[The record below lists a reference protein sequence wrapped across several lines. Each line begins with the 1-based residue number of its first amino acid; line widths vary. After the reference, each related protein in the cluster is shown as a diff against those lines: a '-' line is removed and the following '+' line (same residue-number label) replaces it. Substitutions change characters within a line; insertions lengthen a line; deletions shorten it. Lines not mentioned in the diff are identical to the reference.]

1 MAGVAVVGSGNYDLE
16 IDTGYNWNAFTL
28 DDDPKGTLDSTDYV
42 LDGTDQYAS
51 VMDGTIGLTAKR
63 GRANTGDQF
72 PYGTMNFTL
81 NDTYAD
87 GVFNPFDTSS
97 PYYDPNDSLPG
108 LAPLRKVR
116 FSRYDSLGVKEY
128 LWVGYIVN
136 FDYTF
141 TLGGLDTV
149 SVSCADFSYQLGQ
162 TFLAEWNV
170 TEQLSSDRFDD
181 LLDLPE
187 VDYQGTRSI
196 ETGVATLGGTSSYTV
211 ANGTSVAG
219 YANKIM
225 DAEQG
230 RIFVDRE
237 GTITFQKR
245 IGQVLGVPI
254 AEFHDTNPPTKISY
268 SAIDIAFQAD
278 TVVNRASV
286 TRPDGSGPGPGGAPT
301 PQVAEDLAS
310 QAAYLV
316 QTKSITESLVYNDA
330 SALTLAEYLLNANPE
345 ARFNSLGTEFPGTP
359 ALDQD
364 LLALLD
370 IGDVINIEKSI
381 TTSEGPTQFAQNLTI
396 EGLEHRLTLS
406 AGHAV
411 TYFTAP
417 TTIVYELVLDDIVYG
432 RINEDN
438 VLG

>member
-1 MAGVAVVGSGNYDLE
+1 MAGVAVIGSGNYDLE
-16 IDTGYNWNAFTL
+16 IDTGYDWNAFTL
-28 DDDPKGTLDSTDYV
+28 DDDLKGELNNTEYV
-42 LDGTDQYAS
+42 LDGTSQFAT
-51 VMDGTIGLTAKR
+51 VMDGTISLTAKR

-72 PYGTMNFTL
+72 AYGTMNFTL

-87 GVFNPFDTSS
+87 GVFNPFDTTS
-97 PYYDPNDSLPG
+97 PYYDPNNNQPG
-108 LAPLRKVR
+108 LAPLREVR
-116 FSRYDSLGVKEY
+116 FSRYSSTNVKEL

-136 FDYTF
+136 YDYTF

-149 SVSCADFSYQLGQ
+149 TVNCADFSYQLGQ

-170 TEQLSSDRFDD
+170 IEQLSSARFNA

-187 VDYQGTRSI
+187 VAYTGSRSI
-196 ETGVATLGGTSSYTV
+196 ETGVATLGGAAAYTV

-219 YANKIM
+219 YANKINE
-225 DAEQG
+225 AEQG

-245 IGQVLGVPI
+245 IGETLGVPV
-254 AEFHDTNPPTKISY
+254 AEFHDDGTQIGY

-278 TVVNRASV
+278 TVVNRASIQHA
-286 TRPDGSGPGPGGAPT
+286 GATSPE
-301 PQVAEDLAS
+301 VAEDLVS

-316 QTKSITESLVYNDA
+316 QTKSITDSLLHNDA
-330 SALTLAEYLLNANPE
+330 AALTLAEYLISPDPE
-345 ARFNSLGTEFPGTP
+345 ARFNFLGTEFIGTP

-364 LLALLD
+364 TLALLD
-370 IGDVINIEKSI
+370 VGDLINIQKSI
-381 TTSEGPTQFAQNLTI
+381 TTSAGPTQFAQDLTI

-411 TYFTAP
+411 TYFTSP
-417 TTIVYELVLDDIVYG
+417 TTIVYELILNDAVYG
-432 RINEDN
+432 TLDAEN

>member
-1 MAGVAVVGSGNYDLE
+1 MAGVAVVGSGLYDLE

-87 GVFNPFDTSS
+87 GVFNPFDTTS
-97 PYYDPNDSLPG
+97 PYYDPNNSLPG

-116 FSRYDSLGVKEY
+116 FSRYDSLGVKKY

-149 SVSCADFSYQLGQ
+149 SVTCADYAYQLGQ

-196 ETGVATLGGTSSYTV
+196 ETGVATLGGAAAWTV

-225 DAEQG
+225 EAEQG

-245 IGQVLGVPI
+245 IGQVLGVPV
-254 AEFHDTNPPTKISY
+254 AEFHDTNPATKIGY

-278 TVVNRASV
+278 TVVNRASIQHA
-286 TRPDGSGPGPGGAPT
+286 GASS
-301 PQVAEDLAS
+301 PQVAEDLTS
-310 QAAYLV
+310 QATYLI
-316 QTKSITESLVYNDA
+316 QTTSITDSLVHNDA
-330 SALTLAEYLLNANPE
+330 AALTLANYLLNANPE
-345 ARFNSLGTEFPGTP
+345 ARFNSIGTEFPGTP

-364 LLALLD
+364 TLALLD
-370 IGDVINIEKSI
+370 VGSVINVEKSI
-381 TTSEGPTQFAQNLTI
+381 TTSEGPTQFAQNLTV

-417 TTIVYELVLDDIVYG
+417 TTIVYELILDDSVYG
-432 RINEDN
+432 RIDEDN

>member
-1 MAGVAVVGSGNYDLE
+1 MAGVAVLGSGNYDLE
-16 IDTGYNWNAFTL
+16 IDTGYDWNAFTL
-28 DDDPKGTLDSTDYV
+28 DDDLKGELDNTEYV
-42 LDGTDQYAS
+42 LDGASQFAS
-51 VMDGTIGLTAKR
+51 VLDGAISLTAKR

-72 PYGTMNFTL
+72 AYGTMNFTL

-87 GVFNPFDTSS
+87 GVFNPFDTTS
-97 PYYDPNDSLPG
+97 PYFDPNNNQPG
-108 LAPLRKVR
+108 LAPLREVR
-116 FSRYDSLGVKEY
+116 FSRYSSTNVKEL

-136 FDYTF
+136 YDYTF

-149 SVSCADFSYQLGQ
+149 TVNCADFSYQLGQ

-170 TEQLSSDRFDD
+170 TEQLSSERFDE

-187 VDYQGTRSI
+187 VAYTGTRSI
-196 ETGVATLGGTSSYTV
+196 ETGVATLGGAAAYTV

-219 YANKIM
+219 YANKINE
-225 DAEQG
+225 AEQG

-245 IGQVLGVPI
+245 LGTTLGVPV
-254 AEFHDTNPPTKISY
+254 ADFHDDGTQIGY
-268 SAIDIAFQAD
+268 SAIDISFQAD

-286 TRPDGSGPGPGGAPT
+286 ARVGENT
-301 PQVAEDLAS
+301 PEVAEDLAS
-310 QAAYLV
+310 QTLYLV
-316 QTKSITESLVYNDA
+316 QTKSITDSLLHNDA
-330 SALTLAEYLLNANPE
+330 AALTLAEYLISPDPE
-345 ARFNSLGTEFPGTP
+345 ARFNFLGTEFPGTA

-364 LLALLD
+364 ILALLD
-370 IGDVINIEKSI
+370 VGDLINIQKSI
-381 TTSEGPTQFAQNLTI
+381 TTSAGPTQFAQDLTI

-411 TYFTAP
+411 TYFTSP
-417 TTIVYELVLDDIVYG
+417 TTIVYELILDDLVYG
-432 RINEDN
+432 TIDTEN

>member
-16 IDTGYNWNAFTL
+16 IDTGYDWNQFIL
-28 DDDPKGTLDSTDYV
+28 DDDPNGTLDSLYV
-42 LDGTDQYAS
+42 LDGSDQYAS

-72 PYGTMNFTL
+72 PYGTMSFTL

-87 GVFNPFDTSS
+87 GVFNPFDTTS
-97 PYYDPNDSLPG
+97 PYYDPNNSLPG

-116 FSRYDSLGVKEY
+116 FSRYDSLGVKKY

-149 SVSCADFSYQLGQ
+149 SVTCADYSYQLGQ

-170 TEQLSSDRFDD
+170 TEELSSVRFNK

-196 ETGVATLGGTSSYTV
+196 ETGVATLGGASAYTV

-219 YANKIM
+219 YANKINE
-225 DAEQG
+225 AEQG

-237 GTITFQKR
+237 GTITFQRR
-245 IGQVLGVPI
+245 IGNVLGVPV
-254 AEFHDTNPPTKISY
+254 AEFHDTNPATKIGY

-278 TVVNRASV
+278 TVVNRASIQHA
-286 TRPDGSGPGPGGAPT
+286 GATSPE
-301 PQVAEDLAS
+301 VAEDLTS
-310 QAAYLV
+310 QAEYLI
-316 QTKSITESLVYNDA
+316 QTTSIIDSLVHNDA
-330 SALTLAEYLLNANPE
+330 AALTLAEYLLNANPE
-345 ARFNSLGTEFPGTP
+345 PRFNSIGTGFPGTP

-364 LLALLD
+364 TLALLD
-370 IGDVINIEKSI
+370 VGDVINVEKSI
-381 TTSEGPTQFAQNLTI
+381 TTSAGSTQFAQNLTV

-411 TYFTAP
+411 IYFTAP
-417 TTIVYELVLDDIVYG
+417 TTIVYELILDDAVYG
-432 RINEDN
+432 TLDEDN

>member
-1 MAGVAVVGSGNYDLE
+1 MAGVAVIGSGNYDLE
-16 IDTGYNWNAFTL
+16 IDTGYDWNAFTL
-28 DDDPKGTLDSTDYV
+28 DDALKGELNNIEYV
-42 LDGTDQYAS
+42 LDGTSQFAS
-51 VMDGTIGLTAKR
+51 VMDGTIALTAKR

-72 PYGTMNFTL
+72 AYGTMNFTL

-87 GVFNPFDTSS
+87 GVFNPFDTTS
-97 PYYDPNDSLPG
+97 PYYDPANNQPG
-108 LAPLRKVR
+108 LAPLREVR
-116 FSRYDSLGVKEY
+116 FSRYSSLNVKEL

-136 FDYTF
+136 YDYTF

-149 SVSCADFSYQLGQ
+149 TVNCADFSYQLGQ

-170 TEQLSSDRFDD
+170 TQQLSSDRFND

-187 VDYQGTRSI
+187 VAYTGTRSI
-196 ETGVATLGGTSSYTV
+196 ETGVATLGGSAAYTV

-219 YANKIM
+219 YANKINE
-225 DAEQG
+225 AEQG

-245 IGQVLGVPI
+245 LGTTLGIPV
-254 AEFHDTNPPTKISY
+254 AEFHDDGTEIGY
-268 SAIDIAFQAD
+268 SAIDISFQAD

-286 TRPDGSGPGPGGAPT
+286 QHAGATSPE
-301 PQVAEDLAS
+301 VAEDLVS

-316 QTKSITESLVYNDA
+316 QTQSITDSLVHDSA
-330 SALTLAEYLLNANPE
+330 AALTLAQYLISPDPE
-345 ARFNSLGTEFPGTP
+345 ARFNFLGTEFPGTA

-364 LLALLD
+364 ALALLD
-370 IGDVINIEKSI
+370 VGDLINIQKSI
-381 TTSEGPTQFAQNLTI
+381 TTLAGPSQFAQDLTI

-417 TTIVYELVLDDIVYG
+417 TTIVYELILDDIVYG
-432 RINEDN
+432 TLDEEN

>member
-16 IDTGYNWNAFTL
+16 IDTGYDWNQFIL
-28 DDDPKGTLDSTDYV
+28 DDDPNGTLDSLYV
-42 LDGTDQYAS
+42 LDGSDQYAS

-72 PYGTMNFTL
+72 PYGTMSFTL

-87 GVFNPFDTSS
+87 GVFNPFDTTS
-97 PYYDPNDSLPG
+97 PYYDPNNALPG

-116 FSRYDSLGVKEY
+116 FSRYDSLGVKKY

-149 SVSCADFSYQLGQ
+149 SVTCADYSYQLGQ

-187 VDYQGTRSI
+187 VDYQGARSI
-196 ETGVATLGGTSSYTV
+196 ETGVATLGGAAAWTV

-219 YANKIM
+219 YANKINE
-225 DAEQG
+225 AEQG

-245 IGQVLGVPI
+245 IGQVLGVPV
-254 AEFHDTNPPTKISY
+254 AEFHDTNPTTKIGY

-286 TRPDGSGPGPGGAPT
+286 QHAGAT
-301 PQVAEDLAS
+301 SPQVAEDLTS
-310 QAAYLV
+310 QAAYLI
-316 QTKSITESLVYNDA
+316 QTTSITDSLLHNDA
-330 SALTLAEYLLNANPE
+330 AALTLAQYLLNANPE
-345 ARFNSLGTEFPGTP
+345 ARFNSIGTEFPGTP

-364 LLALLD
+364 TLALLD
-370 IGDVINIEKSI
+370 IGDVISVQKSI
-381 TTSEGPTQFAQNLTI
+381 TTSAGPTQFAQNLTV

-417 TTIVYELVLDDIVYG
+417 TTIVYELILNDAVYG
-432 RINEDN
+432 TLDEDN

>member
-1 MAGVAVVGSGNYDLE
+1 MAGVAVVGSGLYDLE

-87 GVFNPFDTSS
+87 GVFNPFDTTS

-116 FSRYDSLGVKEY
+116 FSRYDSLSVKKY

-149 SVSCADFSYQLGQ
+149 SVTCADFSYQLGQ

-170 TEQLSSDRFDD
+170 TEQLSSARFNDM
-181 LLDLPE
+181 LDLPE
-187 VDYQGTRSI
+187 VDYVGTRSI
-196 ETGVATLGGTSSYTV
+196 ETGVATLGGAAAWTV

-225 DAEQG
+225 NAEQG

-245 IGQVLGVPI
+245 IGNVLGVPV
-254 AEFHDTNPPTKISY
+254 AEFHDTNPPTKIGY

-286 TRPDGSGPGPGGAPT
+286 QHAGASS
-301 PQVAEDLAS
+301 PQVAEDLTS
-310 QAAYLV
+310 QADYLI
-316 QTKSITESLVYNDA
+316 QTTSITDSLVHNDA
-330 SALTLAEYLLNANPE
+330 AALTLATYLLDANPE
-345 ARFNSLGTEFPGTP
+345 PRFNSLGTEFPGTP

-364 LLALLD
+364 TLALLD
-370 IGDVINIEKSI
+370 VGDVINIEKSI
-381 TTSEGPTQFAQNLTI
+381 TTAEGPTQFAQNLTI

-417 TTIVYELVLDDIVYG
+417 TTIVYELILNDAVYG
-432 RINEDN
+432 TLDEDN

>member
-1 MAGVAVVGSGNYDLE
+1 MAGVAVIGSGNYDLE
-16 IDTGYNWNAFTL
+16 IDTGYDWNAFIL
-28 DDDPKGTLDSTDYV
+28 DDDLKGKLNNTEYTLDGTSQFASV
-42 LDGTDQYAS
+42 LDGAIS
-51 VMDGTIGLTAKR
+51 LTAKR

-72 PYGTMNFTL
+72 AYGTMNFTL

-87 GVFNPFDTSS
+87 GVFNPFDTTS
-97 PYYDPNDSLPG
+97 PYYDPNNNQPG
-108 LAPLRKVR
+108 LAPLREVR
-116 FSRYDSLGVKEY
+116 FSRYSSTNVKEL

-136 FDYTF
+136 YDYTF

-149 SVSCADFSYQLGQ
+149 TVNCADFSYQLGQ

-170 TEQLSSDRFDD
+170 TEQLSSERFDD

-187 VDYQGTRSI
+187 VAYTGTRSI
-196 ETGVATLGGTSSYTV
+196 ETGVATLGGAAAYTV

-219 YANKIM
+219 YADKINE
-225 DAEQG
+225 AEQG

-245 IGQVLGVPI
+245 IGQTLGVPV
-254 AEFHDTNPPTKISY
+254 AEFHDDGTQIGY
-268 SAIDIAFQAD
+268 SAIDISFQAD

-286 TRPDGSGPGPGGAPT
+286 QHAGASSPEI
-301 PQVAEDLAS
+301 AEDLVS

-316 QTKSITESLVYNDA
+316 QTQSITDSLVHNSA
-330 SALTLAEYLLNANPE
+330 AALTLAQYLISPDPE
-345 ARFNSLGTEFPGTP
+345 ARFNFLGTEFPGTA

-364 LLALLD
+364 ALALLD
-370 IGDVINIEKSI
+370 VGDLINIQKSI
-381 TTSEGPTQFAQNLTI
+381 TTSSGPSQFAQNLTI

-417 TTIVYELVLDDIVYG
+417 TTIVYELILDDIVYG
-432 RINEDN
+432 TLDEEN

>member
-1 MAGVAVVGSGNYDLE
+1 MAGVAVVGSGLYDLE

-42 LDGTDQYAS
+42 LDGTDQYAT

-87 GVFNPFDTSS
+87 GVFNPFDTTS
-97 PYYDPNDSLPG
+97 PYYDPNNSLPG

-116 FSRYDSLGVKEY
+116 FSRYDSLGVKKY

-149 SVSCADFSYQLGQ
+149 SVTCADYSYQLGQ

-187 VDYQGTRSI
+187 VNYTGTRSI
-196 ETGVATLGGTSSYTV
+196 ETGVATLGGAAAYTV

-225 DAEQG
+225 EAEQG

-245 IGQVLGVPI
+245 IGNVLGVPV
-254 AEFHDTNPPTKISY
+254 AEFHDTNPATKIGY

-286 TRPDGSGPGPGGAPT
+286 QHAGASSPE
-301 PQVAEDLAS
+301 VAEDLTS
-310 QAAYLV
+310 QATYLI
-316 QTKSITESLVYNDA
+316 QTTSITDSLVHNDA
-330 SALTLAEYLLNANPE
+330 AALTLAEYLLNANPE
-345 ARFNSLGTEFPGTP
+345 ARFNSIGTEFPGTP

-364 LLALLD
+364 TLALLD
-370 IGDVINIEKSI
+370 VGSVINVEKSI
-381 TTSEGPTQFAQNLTI
+381 TTESGPTQFAQNLTV

-406 AGHAV
+406 GGHAV

-417 TTIVYELVLDDIVYG
+417 TTIVYELILDDAVYG
-432 RINEDN
+432 TLDEDN

>member
-16 IDTGYNWNAFTL
+16 IDTGYLWDAFTL
-28 DDDPKGTLDSTDYV
+28 DDDLKGELNNTEYV
-42 LDGTDQYAS
+42 LDGVSQYAS

-63 GRANTGDQF
+63 GRQNTGDQF
-72 PYGTMNFTL
+72 AYGTMSFTL

-87 GVFNPFDTSS
+87 GVFNPFDTTS
-97 PYYDPNDSLPG
+97 PYYDPANDQPG
-108 LAPLRKVR
+108 LAPLRQVR
-116 FSRYDSLGVKEY
+116 FSRYDSLNVKKY

-136 FDYTF
+136 YDYTF

-149 SVSCADFSYQLGQ
+149 TVNCADFSYQLGQ

-170 TEQLSSDRFDD
+170 TEQLSSVRFDD

-187 VDYQGTRSI
+187 VAYTGTRSI
-196 ETGVATLGGTSSYTV
+196 ETGVATLGGSAAYTV
-211 ANGTSVAG
+211 ANGTSVSA
-219 YANKIM
+219 YANKINE
-225 DAEQG
+225 AEQG

-245 IGQVLGVPI
+245 LGTTLGVPV
-254 AEFHDTNPPTKISY
+254 AEFHDDNTNIGY
-268 SAIDIAFQAD
+268 SAIDISFQAD
-278 TVVNRASV
+278 TVVNRASIQHA
-286 TRPDGSGPGPGGAPT
+286 GAAS
-301 PQVAEDLAS
+301 PQVAEDLVS

-316 QTKSITESLVYNDA
+316 QTQSITDSLLHNDA
-330 SALTLAEYLLNANPE
+330 AALTLAQYLISPDPE
-345 ARFNSLGTEFPGTP
+345 ARFNFLGTEFPGTP

-364 LLALLD
+364 TLALLD
-370 IGDVINIEKSI
+370 VGDLINIQKSI
-381 TTSEGPTQFAQNLTI
+381 TTSAGPTQFAQDLTI

-411 TYFTAP
+411 TYYTAP
-417 TTIVYELVLDDIVYG
+417 TTIVYELILDDLVYG
-432 RINEDN
+432 TLDEEN

>member
-1 MAGVAVVGSGNYDLE
+1 MAGVAVVGSGLYDLE

-87 GVFNPFDTSS
+87 GVFNPFDTTS

-116 FSRYDSLGVKEY
+116 FSRYDSLGVKKY

-149 SVSCADFSYQLGQ
+149 SVTCADYSYQLGQ

-181 LLDLPE
+181 LLDRPE
-187 VDYQGTRSI
+187 VDYTGTRSI
-196 ETGVATLGGTSSYTV
+196 ETGVATLGGAAAYTV

-225 DAEQG
+225 EAEQG

-245 IGQVLGVPI
+245 IGNVLGVPV
-254 AEFHDTNPPTKISY
+254 AEFHDTNPATKIGY

-286 TRPDGSGPGPGGAPT
+286 AHAGASSPE
-301 PQVAEDLAS
+301 VAEDLTS
-310 QAAYLV
+310 QATYLI
-316 QTKSITESLVYNDA
+316 QTKSITDSLVHNDA
-330 SALTLAEYLLNANPE
+330 AALTLATYLLNANPE
-345 ARFNSLGTEFPGTP
+345 PRFNSIGTEFPGTP

-364 LLALLD
+364 TLALLD
-370 IGDVINIEKSI
+370 VGSVINVEKSI
-381 TTSEGPTQFAQNLTI
+381 TTSEGPTQFAQNLTV

-417 TTIVYELVLDDIVYG
+417 TTIVYELVLNDSVYG
-432 RINEDN
+432 RIDEDN

>member
-1 MAGVAVVGSGNYDLE
+1 MAGVAVIGSGNYDLE
-16 IDTGYNWNAFTL
+16 IDTGYMWDAFTL
-28 DDDPKGTLDSTDYV
+28 DDTLKGELDNTEYV
-42 LDGTDQYAS
+42 LDGVSQYAT
-51 VMDGTIGLTAKR
+51 VMDGTIALTAKR
-63 GRANTGDQF
+63 GRQNTGDQF
-72 PYGTMNFTL
+72 AYGTMSFTL

-87 GVFNPFDTSS
+87 GVFNPFDTTS
-97 PYYDPNDSLPG
+97 PYFDPANDQPG
-108 LAPLRKVR
+108 LAPLRQVR
-116 FSRYDSLGVKEY
+116 FSRYDSLNVKKY

-136 FDYTF
+136 YDYTF

-149 SVSCADFSYQLGQ
+149 TVNCADFSYQLGQ

-187 VDYQGTRSI
+187 VSYSGARSI
-196 ETGVATLGGTSSYTV
+196 ETGVATLGGAAAYTV

-219 YANKIM
+219 YANKINE
-225 DAEQG
+225 AEQG

-237 GTITFQKR
+237 GTMTFQKR
-245 IGQVLGVPI
+245 LGTTLGVPV
-254 AEFHDTNPPTKISY
+254 ADFHDDGTQIGY
-268 SAIDIAFQAD
+268 SAIDISFQAD

-286 TRPDGSGPGPGGAPT
+286 QHAGASSPE
-301 PQVAEDLAS
+301 VAEDLVS

-316 QTKSITESLVYNDA
+316 QTQSITDSLVHNDA
-330 SALTLAEYLLNANPE
+330 AALTLAQYLINPDPE
-345 ARFNSLGTEFPGTP
+345 ARFNFLGTEFPGTP

-364 LLALLD
+364 ILALLD
-370 IGDVINIEKSI
+370 VGDLINIQKSI
-381 TTSEGPTQFAQNLTI
+381 TTSAGPTQFAQDLTI

-411 TYFTAP
+411 TYFTSP
-417 TTIVYELVLDDIVYG
+417 TTIVYELILDDLVYG
-432 RINEDN
+432 TLDEDN

>member
-1 MAGVAVVGSGNYDLE
+1 MWD
-16 IDTGYNWNAFTL
+16 AFTL
-28 DDDPKGTLDSTDYV
+28 DDTLKGELNNTEYV
-42 LDGTDQYAS
+42 LDGVSQYAT

-63 GRANTGDQF
+63 GRQNTGDQF
-72 PYGTMNFTL
+72 AYGTMSFTL

-87 GVFNPFDTSS
+87 GVFNPFDTTS
-97 PYYDPNDSLPG
+97 PYYDPNNNQPG
-108 LAPLRKVR
+108 LAPLRQVR
-116 FSRYDSLGVKEY
+116 FSRYDSLNVKKY

-136 FDYTF
+136 YDYTF

-149 SVSCADFSYQLGQ
+149 TVNCADFSYQLGQ

-170 TEQLSSDRFDD
+170 TEQLSSARFDA

-187 VDYQGTRSI
+187 VAYTGSRSI
-196 ETGVATLGGTSSYTV
+196 ETGVATLGGAAAYTV

-219 YANKIM
+219 YANKINE
-225 DAEQG
+225 AEQG

-237 GTITFQKR
+237 GTMTFQKR
-245 IGQVLGVPI
+245 LGTTLGVPV
-254 AEFHDTNPPTKISY
+254 AEFHDDGTEIGY
-268 SAIDIAFQAD
+268 SAIDISFQAD

-286 TRPDGSGPGPGGAPT
+286 QHAGATSPE
-301 PQVAEDLAS
+301 VAEDLIS

-316 QTKSITESLVYNDA
+316 QTQSITDSLVHDDA
-330 SALTLAEYLLNANPE
+330 AALTLAQYLISPDPE
-345 ARFNSLGTEFPGTP
+345 ARFNFLGTEFPGTA

-364 LLALLD
+364 TLALLD
-370 IGDVINIEKSI
+370 VGDLINIQKSI
-381 TTSEGPTQFAQNLTI
+381 TTSAGPTQFAQDLTI

-411 TYFTAP
+411 TYFTSP
-417 TTIVYELVLDDIVYG
+417 TTIVYELILNDLVYG
-432 RINEDN
+432 TLDEDN

>member
-1 MAGVAVVGSGNYDLE
+1 MAGVAVIGSGNYDLE
-16 IDTGYNWNAFTL
+16 IDTGYDWNAFTL
-28 DDDPKGTLDSTDYV
+28 DDDLKGELNNTEYV
-42 LDGTDQYAS
+42 LDGTSQFAT
-51 VMDGTIGLTAKR
+51 VMDGTISLTAKR

-72 PYGTMNFTL
+72 AYGTMNFTL

-87 GVFNPFDTSS
+87 GVFNPFDTTS
-97 PYYDPNDSLPG
+97 PYFDPNNNQPG
-108 LAPLRKVR
+108 LAPLREVR
-116 FSRYDSLGVKEY
+116 FSRYSSTNVKEL

-136 FDYTF
+136 YDYTF

-149 SVSCADFSYQLGQ
+149 TVNCADFSYQLGQ

-170 TEQLSSDRFDD
+170 TEQLSSARFND

-187 VDYQGTRSI
+187 VAYTGARSI
-196 ETGVATLGGTSSYTV
+196 ETGVATLGGAAAYTV

-219 YANKIM
+219 YANKINE
-225 DAEQG
+225 AEQG

-245 IGQVLGVPI
+245 IGQTLGVPV
-254 AEFHDTNPPTKISY
+254 ADFHDDGTEIGY
-268 SAIDIAFQAD
+268 SAIDISFQAD
-278 TVVNRASV
+278 TVVNRASIQHA
-286 TRPDGSGPGPGGAPT
+286 GATSPE
-301 PQVAEDLAS
+301 VAEDLVS

-316 QTKSITESLVYNDA
+316 QTRSITDSLVHNDA
-330 SALTLAEYLLNANPE
+330 AALTLAEYLISPDPE
-345 ARFNSLGTEFPGTP
+345 ARFNFLGTEFPGTP

-364 LLALLD
+364 TLALLD
-370 IGDVINIEKSI
+370 VGDLIAIQKSI
-381 TTSEGPTQFAQNLTI
+381 TTSAGPTQFAQDLTI

-411 TYFTAP
+411 TYFTSP
-417 TTIVYELVLDDIVYG
+417 TTIVYELILDDIVYG
-432 RINEDN
+432 TLDEEN

>member
-1 MAGVAVVGSGNYDLE
+1 MAGVAVIGSGNYDLE
-16 IDTGYNWNAFTL
+16 IDTGYDWNAFTL
-28 DDDPKGTLDSTDYV
+28 DDDLKGELNNTEYV
-42 LDGTDQYAS
+42 LDGTSQFAT
-51 VMDGTIGLTAKR
+51 VMDGTISLTAKR

-72 PYGTMNFTL
+72 AYGTMNFTL

-87 GVFNPFDTSS
+87 GVFNPFDTTS
-97 PYYDPNDSLPG
+97 PYYDPANNQPG
-108 LAPLRKVR
+108 LAPLREVR
-116 FSRYDSLGVKEY
+116 FSRYSSTNVKEL

-149 SVSCADFSYQLGQ
+149 TVNCADFSYQLGQ

-170 TEQLSSDRFDD
+170 TEQLSSARFDD

-187 VDYQGTRSI
+187 VAYTGSRSI
-196 ETGVATLGGTSSYTV
+196 ETGVATLGGAAAYTV

-219 YANKIM
+219 YANKINE
-225 DAEQG
+225 AEQG

-245 IGQVLGVPI
+245 IGQTLGSPV
-254 AEFHDTNPPTKISY
+254 AEFHDDGTQIGY
-268 SAIDIAFQAD
+268 SAIDISFQAD
-278 TVVNRASV
+278 TVVNRASIQHA
-286 TRPDGSGPGPGGAPT
+286 GATSPE
-301 PQVAEDLAS
+301 VAEDLVS

-316 QTKSITESLVYNDA
+316 QTKSITDSLVHNDA
-330 SALTLAEYLLNANPE
+330 AALTLAEYLISPDPE
-345 ARFNSLGTEFPGTP
+345 ARFNFLGTEFIGTP

-364 LLALLD
+364 TLALLD
-370 IGDVINIEKSI
+370 VGDLINIQKSI
-381 TTSEGPTQFAQNLTI
+381 TTSTGPTQFAQDLTI

-411 TYFTAP
+411 TYFTSP
-417 TTIVYELVLDDIVYG
+417 TTIVYELILNDAVYG
-432 RINEDN
+432 TLNAEN

>member
-1 MAGVAVVGSGNYDLE
+1 MAGVAVVGSGLYDLE

-87 GVFNPFDTSS
+87 GVFNPFDTTS
-97 PYYDPNDSLPG
+97 PYYDPNNSLPG

-116 FSRYDSLGVKEY
+116 FSRYDSLGVKKY
-128 LWVGYIVN
+128 LWVGYIIN

-149 SVSCADFSYQLGQ
+149 SVTCADFSYQLGQ

-181 LLDLPE
+181 LLDRPE

-196 ETGVATLGGTSSYTV
+196 ETGVATLGGAAAYTV

-225 DAEQG
+225 EAEQG

-245 IGQVLGVPI
+245 IGQVLGVPV
-254 AEFHDTNPPTKISY
+254 AEFHDTNPPTKIGY

-286 TRPDGSGPGPGGAPT
+286 AHAGATSPE
-301 PQVAEDLAS
+301 VAEDLTS
-310 QAAYLV
+310 QATYLI
-316 QTKSITESLVYNDA
+316 QTTSITDSLVHNDA
-330 SALTLAEYLLNANPE
+330 AALTLAEYLLNANPE
-345 ARFNSLGTEFPGTP
+345 ARFNSIGTEFPGTP

-364 LLALLD
+364 ILALLD
-370 IGDVINIEKSI
+370 VGDVINVEKSI
-381 TTSEGPTQFAQNLTI
+381 TTSEGPTQFAQNLTV

-417 TTIVYELVLDDIVYG
+417 TTIVYELILDDAVYG
-432 RINEDN
+432 TLDEDN